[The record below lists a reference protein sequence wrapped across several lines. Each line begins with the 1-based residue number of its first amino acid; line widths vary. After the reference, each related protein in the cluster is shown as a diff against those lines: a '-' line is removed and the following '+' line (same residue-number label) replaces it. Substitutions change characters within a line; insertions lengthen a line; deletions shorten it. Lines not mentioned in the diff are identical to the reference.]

1 MDVTSALYGTLPN
14 APRRLP
20 PNSPENEILP
30 SHPDDPLSSLGRA
43 RTTVTAMLFELRQQ
57 EYLRPINTV
66 MIGEMQAVLHD
77 LESPA
82 SLWRAES
89 RLNWLVGVADDEV
102 QDEVNLADEVVSAL
116 VEDQWRKDTG
126 NEALQ
131 AARLAQLRNYLARG
145 DYFSALGT
153 FWRVRDAHTA
163 ADRRALLALALDHG
177 DYDTACDIYKELQEP
192 VPPTLR
198 CECANMVWRQFRDA
212 LNAGGKASGRTV
224 FIMIDDYLE
233 AGASDLARQRAYEYF
248 DLLRR
253 HRSFELWDEHAF
265 WLFEILSHVG
275 VVIAE
280 EDARD
285 ILEWAVDGLR
295 ATDPGAGSERERRDI
310 LDLIRDLTRH
320 RIMAT
325 ARHTEG
331 LP

>member
-1 MDVTSALYGTLPN
+1 LPS
-14 APRRLP
+14 
-20 PNSPENEILP
+20 NSPENEILP
-30 SHPDDPLSSLGRA
+30 SNPDDPLSSLGRA

-57 EYLRPINTV
+57 EQWRPINKV
-66 MIGEMQAVLHD
+66 MVGEMQAVLDD

-102 QDEVNLADEVVSAL
+102 QAEVNLADEVVSAL

-126 NEALQ
+126 NEALNV
-131 AARLAQLRNYLARG
+131 ARLAQVRYYLVRG
-145 DYFSALGT
+145 DYFSALAT
-153 FWRVRDAHTA
+153 FWRVRDAYTA

-177 DYDTACDIYKELQEP
+177 DYDTACRIYKELQEP

-198 CECANMVWRQFRDA
+198 CECANVVWRQFRDA

-224 FIMIDDYLE
+224 LVMIDDYLE
-233 AGASDLARQRAYEYF
+233 AGASDLARQRAYEYL

-253 HRSFELWDEHAF
+253 HRSFELWREHAS
-265 WLFEILSHVG
+265 WLFEILSQVG
-275 VVIAE
+275 VVIPE

-295 ATDPGAGSERERRDI
+295 ATDPGTASERERRNI
-310 LDLIRDLTRH
+310 LNLIRDLTRH

-325 ARHTEG
+325 VCRTDGA
-331 LP
+331 P